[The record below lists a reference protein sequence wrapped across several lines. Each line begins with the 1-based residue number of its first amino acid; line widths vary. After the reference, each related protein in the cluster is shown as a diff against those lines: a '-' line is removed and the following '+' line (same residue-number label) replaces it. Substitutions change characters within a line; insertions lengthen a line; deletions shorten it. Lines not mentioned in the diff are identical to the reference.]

1 MEFLI
6 SEFSTELSDELI
18 LVSRLLRILAHVL
31 VRFICK
37 EKFPHRVIC
46 SIPGRGS
53 RGRPSGSP
61 GWKVRRQ
68 LKHLLQDPERRRF
81 DRHLRLRV
89 DDQQRV

>member
-18 LVSRLLRILAHVL
+18 LVSRLLRILAHFL

-61 GWKVRRQ
+61 GRQVRRQ

-81 DRHLRLRV
+81 DRHLRLRM